1 MFIIYKWSIILRR
14 NSQPYTGDC
23 WTMYLFC
30 HFCVVILFVMSVL
43 FVILFVMF
51 FFVIS
56 VLVCHFV
63 CHVFVICFVKFL
75 SFEFWSVVLFVIV
88 CHFCQVY
95 RWYIFICVCHCLSCF
110 FFQML
115 YFYLFL
121 VVACESLQLRCELVR
136 GSWPLCLAC
145 GMLVHT
151 SKSVTAMDV
160 VYLLQ
165 VMYAI
170 QCPVFKRMYC
180 I

>member
-51 FFVIS
+51 FFVFS

-75 SFEFWSVVLFVIV
+75 SFEFWYVILFVISLKFFVYV
-88 CHFCQVY
+88 CMFSWNPMERSCARYWRIAYLVFLDFSSLAALSWGVKLE
-95 RWYIFICVCHCLSCF
+95 RREKSSIRCV
-110 FFQML
+110 
-115 YFYLFL
+115 
-121 VVACESLQLRCELVR
+121 
-136 GSWPLCLAC
+136 
-145 GMLVHT
+145 
-151 SKSVTAMDV
+151 
-160 VYLLQ
+160 
-165 VMYAI
+165 
-170 QCPVFKRMYC
+170 
-180 I
+180 

>member
-23 WTMYLFC
+23 WNMYLFC

-51 FFVIS
+51 LSFVLSFFCHLSFGMSFCSSLFVIS
-56 VLVCHFV
+56 V
-63 CHVFVICFVKFL
+63 KFIGDRFFMCV
-75 SFEFWSVVLFVIV
+75 SLFVM
-88 CHFCQVY
+88 
-95 RWYIFICVCHCLSCF
+95 F

-145 GMLVHT
+145 GMLAHT

-170 QCPVFKRMYC
+170 QCSVFKRMYC

>member
-1 MFIIYKWSIILRR
+1 
-14 NSQPYTGDC
+14 
-23 WTMYLFC
+23 MYLFC

-51 FFVIS
+51 LSFVLSFFCHLSFGMSFCSSLFVIS
-56 VLVCHFV
+56 V
-63 CHVFVICFVKFL
+63 KFIGDRFFMCV
-75 SFEFWSVVLFVIV
+75 SLFVM
-88 CHFCQVY
+88 
-95 RWYIFICVCHCLSCF
+95 F

-145 GMLVHT
+145 GMLAHT

-170 QCPVFKRMYC
+170 QCSVFKRMYC

>member
-1 MFIIYKWSIILRR
+1 VWS
-14 NSQPYTGDC
+14 
-23 WTMYLFC
+23 FC
-30 HFCVVILFVMSVL
+30 LSCQFCLSFCLSCFFL
-43 FVILFVMF
+43 SFQFWSVILFVMF
-51 FFVIS
+51 LSFVLSSFCHLSFGLSFCSSLFVIS
-56 VLVCHFV
+56 VKFIGDIFFYVC
-63 CHVFVICFVKFL
+63 
-75 SFEFWSVVLFVIV
+75 VIV
-88 CHFCQVY
+88 CHV
-95 RWYIFICVCHCLSCF
+95 F

-145 GMLVHT
+145 GMLAHT